1 MEVEQNLPNVE
12 IINVEKQIKKRKKY
26 YPNKKKEKQ
35 DVLAESIL
43 QETSAEKDVNEPNN
57 VSNGVNFVKKYK
69 KQFYF
74 GRKKNVRLLNRRYR
88 QLNLNYLDFPAA
100 LRLQFEVSYDKIF
113 RNGEKRNGG
122 KVSIDIFDII
132 PIKNNSLEKMNE
144 YLMLKIAKKENNTQS
159 TIDLKDLPRVE
170 FRFLESVK
178 IVPVMIET
186 NFEGTDELHYSMR
199 STYLLDKERYFF
211 NKKGM
216 LRLSRVDEAG
226 VISEKIG
233 FSKEIKIQ
241 FDNFTY
247 DYLNELVNSFE
258 GMFKFH

>member
-1 MEVEQNLPNVE
+1 MIRFLEMERNEME
-12 IINVEKQIKKRKKY
+12 EK
-26 YPNKKKEKQ
+26 
-35 DVLAESIL
+35 
-43 QETSAEKDVNEPNN
+43 
-57 VSNGVNFVKKYK
+57 
-69 KQFYF
+69 
-74 GRKKNVRLLNRRYR
+74 
-88 QLNLNYLDFPAA
+88 
-100 LRLQFEVSYDKIF
+100 
-113 RNGEKRNGG
+113 
-122 KVSIDIFDII
+122 
-132 PIKNNSLEKMNE
+132 LEKMNE

>member
-122 KVSIDIFDII
+122 KVG
-132 PIKNNSLEKMNE
+132 KNE
-144 YLMLKIAKKENNTQS
+144 
-159 TIDLKDLPRVE
+159 
-170 FRFLESVK
+170 
-178 IVPVMIET
+178 
-186 NFEGTDELHYSMR
+186 
-199 STYLLDKERYFF
+199 
-211 NKKGM
+211 
-216 LRLSRVDEAG
+216 
-226 VISEKIG
+226 
-233 FSKEIKIQ
+233 
-241 FDNFTY
+241 
-247 DYLNELVNSFE
+247 
-258 GMFKFH
+258 